1 MKKTLA
7 CIWLSPAERATL
19 EGLVSGRNTPQ
30 KLVWRARIVLLSAER
45 VGVMTIVRLVG
56 KSKVTVWRW
65 QERYLAKGTAGLRRD
80 ATRPG
85 RKPRK
90 TAKGRNSK
98 SETCPAGR
106 RARKSKDG
114 KQKRET
120 RKQKSTARRRSAPPM
135 PRLRRVN
142 FKFLD
147 HPADVGFVAHGKT
160 LPETFAA
167 AAQALCD
174 FGWEL
179 RNVQPRQQVE
189 IRARAATLEDLL
201 YSWLSEILFLT
212 DAEQWVFRRFQVHEV
227 REQSEKEKEGTERL
241 TAEAQSA
248 RGKSGDESAATDSSP
263 LPNSA
268 SSPVAHATGEGLTAW
283 EIRATAQGEKFVP
296 TRHRSRTYIKAVTYH
311 QLSIKKTPRGWQATV
326 FLDV

>member
-1 MKKTLA
+1 MAARQKSRHGKGSSQKKK
-7 CIWLSPAERATL
+7 R
-19 EGLVSGRNTPQ
+19 
-30 KLVWRARIVLLSAER
+30 VLPY
-45 VGVMTIVRLVG
+45 G
-56 KSKVTVWRW
+56 
-65 QERYLAKGTAGLRRD
+65 D
-80 ATRPG
+80 
-85 RKPRK
+85 KPRTSSK
-90 TAKGRNSK
+90 LTGSAKK
-98 SETCPAGR
+98 P
-106 RARKSKDG
+106 
-114 KQKRET
+114 
-120 RKQKSTARRRSAPPM
+120 
-135 PRLRRVN
+135 

-179 RNVQPRQQVE
+179 KNVQPRQQME

-241 TAEAQSA
+241 TAEVQSA
-248 RGKSGDESAATDSSP
+248 RGKSDDESVAADSSP
-263 LPNSA
+263 PPNSA

-283 EIRATAQGEKFVP
+283 EIQATAQGEKFNP
-296 TRHRSRTYIKAVTYH
+296 ARHRSRTYIKAATYH
-311 QLSIKKTPRGWQATV
+311 QLSIKKTPRRWQATV

>member
-1 MKKTLA
+1 MA
-7 CIWLSPAERATL
+7 
-19 EGLVSGRNTPQ
+19 
-30 KLVWRARIVLLSAER
+30 AR
-45 VGVMTIVRLVG
+45 
-56 KSKVTVWRW
+56 
-65 QERYLAKGTAGLRRD
+65 Q
-80 ATRPG
+80 
-85 RKPRK
+85 KPRHGK
-90 TAKGRNSK
+90 GSSRKKKRVPSYGDKPRTSSKLIGSAKK
-98 SETCPAGR
+98 P
-106 RARKSKDG
+106 
-114 KQKRET
+114 
-120 RKQKSTARRRSAPPM
+120 
-135 PRLRRVN
+135 

-147 HPADVGFVAHGKT
+147 HPADVGFVAHGKA

-179 RNVQPRQQVE
+179 KNVQPRRQME
-189 IRARAATLEDLL
+189 IRVRAATLEDLL

-248 RGKSGDESAATDSSP
+248 RGKSGDESAAADSSP
-263 LPNSA
+263 LPSSA

-283 EIRATAQGEKFVP
+283 EIRATAQGEKFNLV
-296 TRHRSRTYIKAVTYH
+296 RHRSRTYIKAVTYH
-311 QLSIKKTPRGWQATV
+311 QLSIKKTQDGYEATV

>member
-1 MKKTLA
+1 MAARQKSRHGKGSSRKK
-7 CIWLSPAERATL
+7 
-19 EGLVSGRNTPQ
+19 
-30 KLVWRARIVLLSAER
+30 KR
-45 VGVMTIVRLVG
+45 VPPYG
-56 KSKVTVWRW
+56 
-65 QERYLAKGTAGLRRD
+65 D
-80 ATRPG
+80 
-85 RKPRK
+85 KPRTSSK
-90 TAKGRNSK
+90 LTGSAKK
-98 SETCPAGR
+98 P
-106 RARKSKDG
+106 
-114 KQKRET
+114 
-120 RKQKSTARRRSAPPM
+120 
-135 PRLRRVN
+135 

-147 HPADVGFVAHGKT
+147 HPADVGFVAHGKA

-179 RNVQPRQQVE
+179 KNVRPRQQME

-241 TAEAQSA
+241 AAEAQSA
-248 RGKSGDESAATDSSP
+248 RRKSGDESAAADSSP

-296 TRHRSRTYIKAVTYH
+296 ARHRSRTYIKAVTYH
-311 QLSIKKTPRGWQATV
+311 QLSIKKAQNGYEATV

>member
-1 MKKTLA
+1 MSTRQKSRHSEGSSRKK
-7 CIWLSPAERATL
+7 
-19 EGLVSGRNTPQ
+19 
-30 KLVWRARIVLLSAER
+30 KR
-45 VGVMTIVRLVG
+45 VPPYG
-56 KSKVTVWRW
+56 
-65 QERYLAKGTAGLRRD
+65 D
-80 ATRPG
+80 
-85 RKPRK
+85 KPRTSSK
-90 TAKGRNSK
+90 LTGSAKK
-98 SETCPAGR
+98 P
-106 RARKSKDG
+106 
-114 KQKRET
+114 
-120 RKQKSTARRRSAPPM
+120 
-135 PRLRRVN
+135 

-179 RNVQPRQQVE
+179 KNVQPRRQVE

-212 DAEQWVFRRFQVHEV
+212 DAEQWVFHRFQVHEV
-227 REQSEKEKEGTERL
+227 REQSEKEKGGTERL

-248 RGKSGDESAATDSSP
+248 RRKSGDKSAAVDSSP

-296 TRHRSRTYIKAVTYH
+296 ARHRSRTYIKAVTYH

>member
-1 MKKTLA
+1 MAARQKSRHGKGSSQKKK
-7 CIWLSPAERATL
+7 R
-19 EGLVSGRNTPQ
+19 
-30 KLVWRARIVLLSAER
+30 VLPY
-45 VGVMTIVRLVG
+45 G
-56 KSKVTVWRW
+56 
-65 QERYLAKGTAGLRRD
+65 D
-80 ATRPG
+80 
-85 RKPRK
+85 KPRTSSK
-90 TAKGRNSK
+90 LTGSAKK
-98 SETCPAGR
+98 P
-106 RARKSKDG
+106 
-114 KQKRET
+114 
-120 RKQKSTARRRSAPPM
+120 
-135 PRLRRVN
+135 

-179 RNVQPRQQVE
+179 KNVQPRQQME

-241 TAEAQSA
+241 TAEVQSA
-248 RGKSGDESAATDSSP
+248 RGKSDDESVAADSSP
-263 LPNSA
+263 PPNSA

-283 EIRATAQGEKFVP
+283 EIRATAQGEKFNP
-296 TRHRSRTYIKAVTYH
+296 ARHRSRTYIKAVTYH

>member
-1 MKKTLA
+1 MAARQKSRHGKGSSRKKK
-7 CIWLSPAERATL
+7 R
-19 EGLVSGRNTPQ
+19 
-30 KLVWRARIVLLSAER
+30 VLPY
-45 VGVMTIVRLVG
+45 G
-56 KSKVTVWRW
+56 
-65 QERYLAKGTAGLRRD
+65 D
-80 ATRPG
+80 
-85 RKPRK
+85 KPRTSSK
-90 TAKGRNSK
+90 LTGSAKK
-98 SETCPAGR
+98 P
-106 RARKSKDG
+106 
-114 KQKRET
+114 
-120 RKQKSTARRRSAPPM
+120 
-135 PRLRRVN
+135 

-179 RNVQPRQQVE
+179 KNVQPRQQME

-248 RGKSGDESAATDSSP
+248 RRKSDDESAAADLSP

-268 SSPVAHATGEGLTAW
+268 ASPVAHATGEGLTAW
-283 EIRATAQGEKFVP
+283 EIRATAQGEKFNP
-296 TRHRSRTYIKAVTYH
+296 ARHRSRTYIKAATYH

>member
-1 MKKTLA
+1 M
-7 CIWLSPAERATL
+7 
-19 EGLVSGRNTPQ
+19 
-30 KLVWRARIVLLSAER
+30 
-45 VGVMTIVRLVG
+45 
-56 KSKVTVWRW
+56 
-65 QERYLAKGTAGLRRD
+65 
-80 ATRPG
+80 
-85 RKPRK
+85 
-90 TAKGRNSK
+90 
-98 SETCPAGR
+98 
-106 RARKSKDG
+106 
-114 KQKRET
+114 
-120 RKQKSTARRRSAPPM
+120 
-135 PRLRRVN
+135 N

-179 RNVQPRQQVE
+179 KNVQPRRQVE
-189 IRARAATLEDLL
+189 IRARAASLEDLL

-227 REQSEKEKEGTERL
+227 REQSEKEKEGAEQL

-248 RGKSGDESAATDSSP
+248 RRKSDDESAAADSSP

-283 EIRATAQGEKFVP
+283 EIRATAQGEKFNP
-296 TRHRSRTYIKAVTYH
+296 ARHRSRTYIKAATYH